1 MGAMEALRI
10 VSVSW
15 PLAVMF
21 IAVVVASVAFY
32 VIRWMKKSDLDDKA
46 LRASQ
51 AVTVRQRDDQ

>member
-1 MGAMEALRI
+1 MEALRI

-21 IAVVVASVAFY
+21 IAVVAASVAFY